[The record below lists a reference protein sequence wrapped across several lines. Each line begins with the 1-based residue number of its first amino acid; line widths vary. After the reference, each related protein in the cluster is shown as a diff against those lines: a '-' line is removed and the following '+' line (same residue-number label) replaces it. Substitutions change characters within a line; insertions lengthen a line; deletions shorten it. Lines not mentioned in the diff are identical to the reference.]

1 MCLIIAAWKS
11 HPKFPLIVA
20 ANRDEFFQRPSIAA
34 HFWKDSPSVLGG
46 RDMEK
51 GGTWLGVNRQGHLAA
66 VTNYRGGELPAEG
79 RSRGELV
86 ARYLL
91 SGESCASFLTRINPE
106 RTLYN
111 PFNLLIFDGDTLAFT
126 ADDHADH
133 ELLSPGIHVIGNSRM
148 DTSERKVQVARAE
161 MAKCL
166 HKTPTP
172 ERLIE
177 LLANREATSTS
188 DSARECALSAFFVDL
203 GEHGYGT
210 RATTIVLID
219 TLGNVTFCE
228 QPYDESGTPGKPLS
242 YAFNRFET
250 QEKQSS

>member
-20 ANRDEFFQRPSIAA
+20 ANRDEFFQRQSIAA
-34 HFWKDSPSVLGG
+34 HFWKDSPTVLGG

-66 VTNYRGGELPAEG
+66 VTNFRGGELPAQG

-91 SGESCASFLTRINPE
+91 SGESCARFLTRLDPE
-106 RTLYN
+106 RSLYN
-111 PFNLLIFDGDTLAFT
+111 PFNLLAYDGDTLAFT
-126 ADDHADH
+126 ADDHAGH
-133 ELLSPGIHVIGNSRM
+133 ELLSPGIHVIGNSRL
-148 DTSERKVQVARAE
+148 DTDERKVQVARAE

-166 HKTPTP
+166 HTKPTP
-172 ERLIE
+172 ERLIA
-177 LLANREATSTS
+177 LLANRDATLTAGS
-188 DSARECALSAFFVDL
+188 DRERALSAFFVDL

-219 TLGNVTFCE
+219 ALGNVTFCE
-228 QPYDESGTPGKPLS
+228 QPYDEAGKPGNALT
-242 YAFNRFET
+242 YAFNRFELP
-250 QEKQSS
+250 EKQTS

>member
-66 VTNYRGGELPAEG
+66 VTNYRGGELPAQG

-91 SGESCASFLTRINPE
+91 SGESCASFLTRIDPE
-106 RTLYN
+106 RSLYN
-111 PFNLLIFDGDTLAFT
+111 PFNLLIFDGDALAYT
-126 ADDHADH
+126 ADDHTDH
-133 ELLSPGIHVIGNSRM
+133 KLLSPGIHVIGNSRL
-148 DTSERKVQVARAE
+148 DTDERKVQVARAE

-166 HKTPTP
+166 HTTPTP

-177 LLANREATSTS
+177 LLANRDATLASGS
-188 DSARECALSAFFVDL
+188 ERDRALSAFFVDL

-228 QPYDESGTPGKPLS
+228 QPYDEAGKPGSALS
-242 YAFNRFET
+242 YEFNRFDA
-250 QEKQSS
+250 QVSQNV